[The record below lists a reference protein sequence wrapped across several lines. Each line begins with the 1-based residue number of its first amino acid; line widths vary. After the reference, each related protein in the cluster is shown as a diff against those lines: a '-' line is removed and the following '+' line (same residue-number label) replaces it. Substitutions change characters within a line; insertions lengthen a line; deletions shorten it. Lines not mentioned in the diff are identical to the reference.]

1 MSPPSLYVSQ
11 RSAAFHTPLVA
22 TVTCARVTV
31 TGEMD
36 SPNRSG
42 KRDST
47 ASYTAVYGSRRCKR
61 SAGTYGGVGVGQV
74 LGVAVVGLQGEGL
87 FAVEGQHLGEGG
99 GVVLGEHLAVTADA
113 QPGETPCHDHH
124 VYSE

>member
-1 MSPPSLYVSQ
+1 M
-11 RSAAFHTPLVA
+11 
-22 TVTCARVTV
+22 TV

-42 KRDST
+42 KR
-47 ASYTAVYGSRRCKR
+47 ARCNARRCKR

-99 GVVLGEHLAVTADA
+99 GVVLGEHHAVTADA
-113 QPGETPCHDHH
+113 QPGETPSCHDHQ
-124 VYSE
+124 